1 MTGGAASFHLT
12 TTYALTWLGIQYYPS
27 QDRSHS
33 LSVTNNASYKWTLR
47 LLFPS
52 KIGGIT
58 VTQIVVRTK
67 EELEKARKERAD
79 YIIVEGELA
88 DKLKKGKKVA
98 KASGV
103 TITVIAA
110 AIAAAPFTGGIS
122 TLGAASAAA
131 LTGTEIVAIIA
142 AASIGIALIIG
153 VFKDY
158 EEIEVGPGTLKLKRR
173 QQK

>member
-1 MTGGAASFHLT
+1 MA
-12 TTYALTWLGIQYYPS
+12 Q
-27 QDRSHS
+27 
-33 LSVTNNASYKWTLR
+33 V
-47 LLFPS
+47 
-52 KIGGIT
+52 
-58 VTQIVVRTK
+58 VVRTK
-67 EELEKARKERAD
+67 EELETARKEKAD

-88 DKLKKGKKVA
+88 DKLQRGKKVA

-131 LTGTEIVAIIA
+131 LSGMEIVAIIA

-158 EEIEVGPGTLKLKRR
+158 EDIEVGPGTLKLKRR